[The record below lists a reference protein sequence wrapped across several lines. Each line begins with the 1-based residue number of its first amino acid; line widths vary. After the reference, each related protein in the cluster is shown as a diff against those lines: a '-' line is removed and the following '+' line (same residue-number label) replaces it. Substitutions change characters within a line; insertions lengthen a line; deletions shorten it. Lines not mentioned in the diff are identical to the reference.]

1 MGYGIVEVTLEGVAL
16 SEEEVGAGVGFVE
29 VGHLQEALL
38 CEFVFFLLVEDCAF
52 ALEAIAVVWVEL
64 DRSVDVA
71 ESVVCVAE
79 FVVYF
84 GTESEGVGIP

>member
-16 SEEEVGAGVGFVE
+16 SEEEVGAGVGFVD

-52 ALEAIAVVWVEL
+52 AEAIAVVWVEL

-71 ESVVCVAE
+71 ESAVGVVE